1 MKAMWML
8 GVLFSVSV
16 SLNVA
21 AGEGDDIVAK
31 HCAGC
36 HKIGLAGA
44 PKLDD
49 KAAWGP
55 RIATGVE
62 SMVATVAAGKGAMPP
77 KGTCGTC
84 SPEQLTAAVEAII
97 ADVK

>member
-1 MKAMWML
+1 MKALWAL
-8 GVLFSVSV
+8 GLLFSVSV
-16 SLNVA
+16 SLNVV
-21 AGEGDDIVAK
+21 AGEGEVIVAK
-31 HCAGC
+31 HCVAC
-36 HKIGLAGA
+36 HQIGLAGA
-44 PKLDD
+44 PKLGD
-49 KAAWGP
+49 KAAWAP

-62 SMVATVAAGKGAMPP
+62 SMVATVASGKGAMPP